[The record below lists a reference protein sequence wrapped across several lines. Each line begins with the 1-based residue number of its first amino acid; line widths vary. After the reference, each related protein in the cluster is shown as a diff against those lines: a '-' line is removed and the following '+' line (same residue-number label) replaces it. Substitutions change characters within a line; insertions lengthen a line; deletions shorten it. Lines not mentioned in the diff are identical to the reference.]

1 MDTTN
6 SVVAVFDD
14 HTTAESAVK
23 SLAAGGFEMTNLSVV
38 GKGFHTEEKVVGF
51 YNIGDRVKFWGA
63 RGAFWGGLWGL
74 FFGGLFLTLPLTGPV
89 IVVGYLSTVVIAA
102 IENAVVI
109 GGISALGAA
118 LYSIGIP
125 KDSVVQYEGDVKAD
139 GYLVMARGSAAEVD
153 RAKAILAAASA
164 SRIDVHVAEAPAGP
178 VPAAA

>member
-14 HTTAESAVK
+14 HIAAETAVK
-23 SLAAGGFEMTNLSVV
+23 NLAAGGFEMKNLSVV

-109 GGISALGAA
+109 GGLSALGAA

-125 KDSVVQYEGDVKAD
+125 KDSVVQYEGDLKAD

-164 SRIDVHVAEAPAGP
+164 KRVDVHAAETPAAP

>member
-14 HTTAESAVK
+14 HITAENAVK
-23 SLAAGGFEMTNLSVV
+23 SLAAGGFEMKNLSVV
-38 GKGFHTEEKVVGF
+38 GRGFHTEEKVVGF

-89 IVVGYLSTVVIAA
+89 IVVGYLSTVVIGA
-102 IENAVVI
+102 IENAVVV
-109 GGISALGAA
+109 GGLGALGAA

-125 KDSVVQYEGDVKAD
+125 KDSVVRYEGDLKAD
-139 GYLVMARGSAAEVD
+139 GYLVMARGSSAEVD
-153 RAKAILAAASA
+153 RAKAILAAAAA
-164 SRIDVHVAEAPAGP
+164 SRVDVHAADTPAAP
-178 VPAAA
+178 VPA